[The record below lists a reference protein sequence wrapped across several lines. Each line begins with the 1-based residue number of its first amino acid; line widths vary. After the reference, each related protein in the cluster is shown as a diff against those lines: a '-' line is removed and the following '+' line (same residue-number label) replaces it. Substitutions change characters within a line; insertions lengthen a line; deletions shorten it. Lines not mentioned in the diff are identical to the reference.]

1 MSLKNPGATITNLK
15 YFKAESIQLGS
26 CPLVLSIKRSCGLCK
41 TKMYFG
47 LIENYVTGQIRKMF
61 ICYRCG
67 SVKDMID
74 DLEYQVVFKS
84 E

>member
-1 MSLKNPGATITNLK
+1 MSLKNQEATITTLQ
-15 YFKAESIQLGS
+15 FFQAESIQLGL
-26 CPLVLSIKRSCGLCK
+26 CPLVLAVKRTCGLCK
-41 TKMYFG
+41 TKMYSG
-47 LIENYVTGQIRKMF
+47 LMENSVTGQIRKMF

-74 DLEYQVVFKS
+74 DLDYKMVFKT